1 MSNATMTGQLDR
13 VGDVLQLK
21 AQIVG
26 RFYKDLNRLGQRS
39 NATEIPSYYKPERW
53 ISSGTSAANP
63 PGIPSGGLSACIDLD
78 GRTLKDV
85 LANPETGP
93 RLLGAKRFAAHRGT
107 LRVLIKLLDAGVPI
121 PVHVHAD
128 DAFVAN
134 RPEVYPNETFGK
146 DEAYHFL
153 EAPKG
158 GCPYTHVGLHAGVD
172 ARTLIA
178 AMRRSTDHVVELLP
192 GALQTYGEG
201 YYVAAGTLHRPG
213 TALTL
218 EIQQPSDVYA
228 LFQTDFGG
236 EPVPEAVRC
245 PGFKSI
251 EEAAEQVVNWRA
263 NLQPGLLESVHLR
276 PTVVDS
282 YAGVSGAKV
291 EWVFPPRMT
300 DKFSGARLTV
310 QTSLTFKA
318 EDPFVLYVWSGK
330 GTLQGKAIDGAE
342 GAVGNADEFFV
353 GQDAARRGVELKA
366 TGDAPLVA
374 FAMFAAKV

>member
-1 MSNATMTGQLDR
+1 MTKPHVIEQLNR
-13 VGDVLQLK
+13 IGDVLQLNP
-21 AQIVG
+21 QIVG
-26 RFYKDLNRLGQRS
+26 RFYKDLNRLGQR
-39 NATEIPSYYKPERW
+39 AVTAEIPPYYKPERW
-53 ISSGTSAANP
+53 IGSATSAANP
-63 PGIPSGGLSACIDLD
+63 PGIPSGGLSTCVDLA
-78 GRTLKDV
+78 GQTLKDV
-85 LANPETGP
+85 LADPEIGP
-93 RLLGAKRFAAHRGT
+93 RLLGPKRYAAHRGT

-153 EAPKG
+153 EASKG

-192 GALQTYGEG
+192 GALQAYGEG

-276 PTVVDS
+276 PTTVED
-282 YAGVSGAKV
+282 YANVSGAKV

-300 DKFSGARLTV
+300 DKFSGVRLTV

-318 EDPFVLYVWSGK
+318 ADPFVLYIWSGK

-353 GQDAARRGVELKA
+353 GQDAAMRGVELKA
-366 TGDAPLVA
+366 TGNAPLVA